1 MTTRPRPFRITL
13 PHALRLVM
21 RGWDLVEVPRQGCY
35 LIAPTGH
42 KFSIM
47 SFRNMLVAEPIF
59 SQDVIR

>member
-1 MTTRPRPFRITL
+1 MNTRRPRPFRISL

-42 KFSIM
+42 KFTVK
-47 SFRNMLVAEPIF
+47 MLHDQFFAEMIPF
-59 SQDVIR
+59 TQG